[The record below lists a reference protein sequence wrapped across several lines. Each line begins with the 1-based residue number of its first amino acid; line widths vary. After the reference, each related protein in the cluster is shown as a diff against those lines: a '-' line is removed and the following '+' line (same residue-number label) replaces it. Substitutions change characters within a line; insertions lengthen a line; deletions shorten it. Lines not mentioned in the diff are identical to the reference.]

1 MLMTV
6 LKGELAVKQSIAL
19 IKAFKSLKD
28 AAIADW
34 AFEGDLSITAIEFE
48 DTMEQWGKVSKSEF
62 GSWYSPERKE
72 TVRAVN
78 CSDGDVAIREI

>member
-1 MLMTV
+1 MPPRGWLIRD
-6 LKGELAVKQSIAL
+6 GERVE
-19 IKAFKSLKD
+19 

-48 DTMEQWGKVSKSEF
+48 GTMEQWDKVSKSEF
-62 GSWYSPERKE
+62 GGWCSPYGKQ

-78 CSDGDVAIREI
+78 CSDGDVAIWEI